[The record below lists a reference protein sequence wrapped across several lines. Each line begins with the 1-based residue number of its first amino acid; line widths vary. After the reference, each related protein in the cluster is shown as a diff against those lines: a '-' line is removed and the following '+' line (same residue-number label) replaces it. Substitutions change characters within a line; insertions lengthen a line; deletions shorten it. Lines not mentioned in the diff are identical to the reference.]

1 MRKLTKSQKKILT
14 QQAVLGIVSWDELPI
29 EVIKQLEAIND
40 TEILW
45 QEVNRFL
52 NDAYW
57 TKKFSMKGG
66 DY

>member
-52 NDAYW
+52 NDAY
-57 TKKFSMKGG
+57 
-66 DY
+66 